1 MNFIHIFISLSL
13 IIDSQFLI
21 SATIEL
27 FFNSIAELIISIE
40 IPSKEAN
47 AEIKIH
53 PVIAEAKCS
62 SVQYKYKAELCKT
75 FCAFCPSIHFSF
87 SLFLPGNCFVY
98 IFYLKS

>member
-40 IPSKEAN
+40 IPSKKAN

-62 SVQYKYKAELCKT
+62 SVQYKYKPELCKT
-75 FCAFCPSIHFSF
+75 FCAFCPSFI
-87 SLFLPGNCFVY
+87 FLCFFQE
-98 IFYLKS
+98 IFLSTFFI